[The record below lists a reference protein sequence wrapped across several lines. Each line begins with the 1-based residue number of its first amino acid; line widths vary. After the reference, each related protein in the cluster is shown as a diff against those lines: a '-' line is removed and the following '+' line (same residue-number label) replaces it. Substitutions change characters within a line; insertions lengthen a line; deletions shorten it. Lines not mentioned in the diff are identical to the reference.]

1 MNYRIDDY
9 EKVVNKV
16 SNITRTKYET
26 DYWDCPVLL
35 LALEDLLR
43 EYKKLEKEYLEYQQ
57 NVNDNY
63 KRINVSEQYDIDDKD
78 FI

>member
-63 KRINVSEQYDIDDKD
+63 KRINVSEQYDIDDKY

>member
-43 EYKKLEKEYLEYQQ
+43 KYKKLEKEYLEYQQ

>member
-63 KRINVSEQYDIDDKD
+63 KRINVSEQYDIDEKD

>member
-26 DYWDCPVLL
+26 DYWGCPVLL